1 MQNSTAIAASTAF
14 PPFINI
20 FLPISE
26 HRPLSAA
33 AVALIKMPVGEF
45 DGGGH
50 EGNPESKV
58 VELRVVKACGVW
70 FNCLLL
76 SAVLTTK

>member
-1 MQNSTAIAASTAF
+1 
-14 PPFINI
+14 
-20 FLPISE
+20 
-26 HRPLSAA
+26 
-33 AVALIKMPVGEF
+33 MPVGEF

-50 EGNPESKV
+50 EGNPESEV